1 MCVLCPVLWLWLC
14 EHDVQRMR
22 ISLCSEAN
30 KNVRHRETV
39 KDRATWWTRETG
51 RQTGGAEGG
60 GVGGGKLDLVVYF
73 VIVL

>member
-1 MCVLCPVLWLWLC
+1 MCVLCPVLWLC

-39 KDRATWWTRETG
+39 KDRATWTRETG
-51 RQTGGAEGG
+51 RQTGGVGG
-60 GVGGGKLDLVVYF
+60 GGGGGKLDLVVYF

>member
-1 MCVLCPVLWLWLC
+1 
-14 EHDVQRMR
+14 MR

-51 RQTGGAEGG
+51 RQTGGAGGGG
-60 GVGGGKLDLVVYF
+60 GVGGGGKLALVVYF